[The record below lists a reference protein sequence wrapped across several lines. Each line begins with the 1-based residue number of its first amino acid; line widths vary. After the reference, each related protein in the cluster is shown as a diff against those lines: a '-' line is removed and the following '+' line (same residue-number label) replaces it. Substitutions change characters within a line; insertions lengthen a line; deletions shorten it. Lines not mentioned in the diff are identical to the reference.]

1 MATQRYVFLVR
12 SNEDLPRHQM
22 AEACLTAGRQLAA
35 PWRYQMF
42 QDPCTSQRQ
51 SHMRPGTMVASS
63 GVHTQ
68 PRTAHMMH
76 QGPLVIM
83 KYTVPVHYRILANC
97 EIKLKLIPDGM

>member
-1 MATQRYVFLVR
+1 MAIQRYVFLVR

-42 QDPCTSQRQ
+42 QDPCISQRR

-68 PRTAHMMH
+68 PRTAHDAPRALSDNEIH
-76 QGPLVIM
+76 GTSALQ
-83 KYTVPVHYRILANC
+83 NSC
-97 EIKLKLIPDGM
+97 EL